1 MENKPKYQ
9 ELADKWAKETGYDRA
24 IFITQEDGYEVYFRQ
39 SMDPK
44 HWELIDGGCEVQV
57 TDGRA
62 FKPLPASL
70 DDWIEPYLK
79 KALKGTG
86 IRDL

>member
-44 HWELIDGGCEVQV
+44 FGFTVRYRTVE
-57 TDGRA
+57 
-62 FKPLPASL
+62 
-70 DDWIEPYLK
+70 
-79 KALKGTG
+79 KGAYRRG
-86 IRDL
+86 V